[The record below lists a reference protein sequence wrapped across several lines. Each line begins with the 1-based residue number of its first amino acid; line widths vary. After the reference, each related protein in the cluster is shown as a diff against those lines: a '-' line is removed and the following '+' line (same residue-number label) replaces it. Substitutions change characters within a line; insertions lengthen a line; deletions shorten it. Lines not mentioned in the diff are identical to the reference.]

1 MRINELA
8 GNDIYINFFYNESI
22 PKLIIDPDSLD
33 IIDANRAAVD
43 YYGYGEELK
52 RMKMS
57 RINTLSEEQVKTA
70 AKSVG
75 DAPRVFYFRH
85 RLASGEIRDVE
96 VFTNLIL
103 IESNK
108 YIQSAIIDI
117 TERNLG
123 YRELYDSELK
133 YRQLFKNL
141 LEASAYCRLYDAPD
155 DSGPAFDVIEINDAF
170 RELFG
175 IGPETPSTQSFN
187 TQSPDLK
194 ELAEDTEGILNYLNA
209 PGETI
214 RNVRYFTKID
224 KWLKINYF
232 SPARGFFV
240 MMITDITGQIVYEQS
255 IKESQQFLKSI
266 FNTLHISIAI
276 LDENG
281 MIIQVNDSWK
291 RQGKDLTL
299 LGQNC
304 LPGMNYYQIC
314 DEASKKGL
322 VEKGFTAAA
331 AAVKDSI
338 GETLLSKGVSSSH
351 ELHIKEKYFRM
362 NASVFEWPET
372 YRMIITFEDI
382 TARKKSEE
390 QVRKLS
396 LAVEQSPAAV
406 IITDSEGQIEYVN
419 QKFVSLTGYGSEES
433 VGNTPRILKS
443 GYQDAAF
450 YEKLWK
456 TIKSGAEW
464 RGEFRNRKKD
474 GSLYWESAS
483 INPIFGDDGKISN
496 FVALKE
502 DISVRKSIEEELANS
517 REEAVAARCAAE
529 GANEAK
535 SRFLAAM
542 SHEIRTPMNSI
553 IGFADM
559 LAATGLS
566 AEQKE
571 LLEFVKTSSGALLSL
586 INNVLDISKIEAGK
600 FEVENVEFE
609 LGLVLE
615 QVVGITRANAS
626 KKRVKFSYVL
636 DSAINFKVV
645 SDPARLRQVL
655 LNLVDNAVK
664 FTPADK
670 NVKISI
676 SLESC
681 SAENAGISF
690 MISDEGIGIPANKF
704 ELIFQSFMQSDVS
717 IASKFGGTGLGL
729 AISNH
734 LVRIMGGEGI
744 KVRSVEGSGSDF
756 YFTLVLKKGSA
767 INYSAPEQSVE
778 RHSGPAPRESYSV
791 LLAEDNI
798 SNVALATKVLIRFGH
813 RVAVAE
819 NGLEAVKMSASGQYD
834 LILMDI
840 QMPVMDG
847 LEAARAIRARGDRV
861 PIIAMTASVMK
872 GDQDMCIAAGMDG
885 YIPKPISIEELNDSI
900 GGIMAGAGEKNKVT
914 ASAKE
919 PADVVSGGGTEKS
932 SAASVQAEEPETKV
946 FDPEKLMYNM
956 GGIKELAVDSVGMFL
971 EYSARYYRELGNSL
985 EEKNPDKIRRSAH
998 KFKGTSLNA
1007 CAMRV
1012 AGLLLKMELSA
1023 KEGNIEECGPLFEE
1037 LGRQIEIFKNEI
1049 SASDFLSAK

>member
-1 MRINELA
+1 MKINELA
-8 GNDIYINFFYNESI
+8 TNDIYVNFFYNESI

-33 IIDANRAAVD
+33 IIDANRSAVD
-43 YYGYGEELK
+43 FYGYGEQLK

-57 RINTLSEEQVKTA
+57 QINTLSEEQLKAA
-70 AKSVG
+70 AKRAVA
-75 DAPRVFYFRH
+75 APHVFYFRH
-85 RLASGEIRDVE
+85 RLASGDIRDVE

-103 IESNK
+103 IDGNK

-141 LEASAYCRLYDAPD
+141 LEASAYCRLYDSED
-155 DSGPAFDVIEINDAF
+155 GSGPAFEVLEINDAF

-175 IGPETPSTQSFN
+175 VAPKTPSTESFK
-187 TQSPDLK
+187 TQSSDLK

-209 PGETI
+209 PGENI
-214 RNVRYFTKID
+214 RNVRYFPKID

-232 SPARGFFV
+232 SPACGFFV

-255 IKESQQFLKSI
+255 IKESQQFLRSI

-291 RQGKDLTL
+291 RHDKDLSL
-299 LGQNC
+299 LGPSC

-314 DEASKKGL
+314 DDALIKGGPDIFL
-322 VEKGFTAAA
+322 TGAA
-331 AAVKDSI
+331 AAVKESI
-338 GETLLSKGVSSSH
+338 GETLLSKGVSRSH
-351 ELHIKEKYFRM
+351 EIHIKEKYFRM

-372 YRMIITFEDI
+372 YRMIVTFEDI
-382 TARKKSEE
+382 TAWKKSEE
-390 QVRKLS
+390 QVKKLS
-396 LAVEQSPAAV
+396 LAVEHSPAAV
-406 IITDSEGQIEYVN
+406 VITDSEGVIEYVN
-419 QKFVSLTGYGSEES
+419 QKFVSLTGYSPEES
-433 VGNTPRILKS
+433 VGNTPGVLKS

-464 RGEFRNRKKD
+464 RGELRNRKKD

-483 INPIFGDDGKISN
+483 INPIFGDDGKITN
-496 FVALKE
+496 YVALKE
-502 DISVRKSIEEELANS
+502 DISVRKSIEEELGKS
-517 REEAVAARCAAE
+517 REEAVAARRAAE

-535 SRFLAAM
+535 SRFLATM

-559 LAATGLS
+559 LSATGLNT
-566 AEQKE
+566 EQKE
-571 LLEFVKTSSGALLSL
+571 LLEYVRTSSGALLSL

-600 FEVENVEFE
+600 FEVENVEFD
-609 LGLVLE
+609 LGPVLE
-615 QVVGITRANAS
+615 QVVDITLANAS
-626 KKRVKFSYVL
+626 KKRIKFSYML
-636 DSAINFKVV
+636 DSAINFKIA
-645 SDPARLRQVL
+645 SDPTRLRQVL

-676 SLESC
+676 SLES
-681 SAENAGISF
+681 SSPETAGINF
-690 MISDEGIGIPANKF
+690 MVSDEGIGIPANKF
-704 ELIFQSFMQSDVS
+704 ASIFQSFMQSDVS
-717 IASKFGGTGLGL
+717 IVRKFGGTGLGL

-734 LVRIMGGEGI
+734 LVMIMGGEGI

-756 YFTLVLKKGSA
+756 FFTLNFKKGSS
-767 INYSAPEQSVE
+767 IIYSAPEQSGAQHSRPPSAE
-778 RHSGPAPRESYSV
+778 RYSV

-798 SNVALATKVLIRFGH
+798 SNVTLATKVLLRFGH

-819 NGLEAVKMSASGQYD
+819 NGSEAVEMSAHGKYD

-861 PIIAMTASVMK
+861 PIIAMTASAMK
-872 GDQDMCIAAGMDG
+872 GDHDMCIAAGMDG
-885 YIPKPISIEELNDSI
+885 YIPKPISVVELNDTI
-900 GGIMAGAGEKNKVT
+900 GGVMARAGEKNKDFAPRKDLAGAGNEKT
-914 ASAKE
+914 AA
-919 PADVVSGGGTEKS
+919 S
-932 SAASVQAEEPETKV
+932 SAWPGEPEAVV

-956 GGIKELAVDSVGMFL
+956 GGIKELAVDSVSMFL
-971 EYSARYYRELGNSL
+971 EYSMQYYLEVKNSL

-1012 AGLLLKMELSA
+1012 AGLLLKIETSA
-1023 KEGNIEECGPLFEE
+1023 KEGNIEECFSLFED
-1037 LGRQIEIFKNEI
+1037 LGRQIEIYKNEI
-1049 SASDFLSAK
+1049 SASGFLSVNN